1 MPALDQGLGVDQAL
15 LGLVAHAVGRM
26 PVHQAF
32 AGDQAQTARL
42 CSVKQGVDRGRVRSG
57 KGQRRGHA
65 VAGQL
70 VQKESSHLGR
80 VRRVGKAAFLRE
92 CVVLQ
97 PGQQAVGGR
106 ADHVHLRAMNVHVHK
121 AGRQN
126 AAGQMLHL
134 QLRILRRKFAPG
146 PYGLYTLAA
155 AGVRR
160 HHQQA
165 VFFINGRMV
174 IGKTEDGGAVGF
186 HGFKVSAVQ
195 PWRCVAAR
203 DKWVLT
209 PINQLN
215 N

>member
-1 MPALDQGLGVDQAL
+1 MPALNQGFGVDQAL

-26 PVHQAF
+26 PVHQAL
-32 AGDQAQTARL
+32 AGDQAQAAGL
-42 CSVKQGVDRGRVRSG
+42 SGLKQGVDGRRVRSG
-57 KGQRRGHA
+57 KAECGSHA
-65 VAGQL
+65 ITREF
-70 VQKESSHLGR
+70 VQKESSHFCR
-80 VRRVGKAAFLRE
+80 MQRVGKEAFLRKG
-92 CVVLQ
+92 VVLQ

-134 QLRILRRKFAPG
+134 QLRVLRRKFAPR
-146 PYGLYTLAA
+146 PHSLDALAA
-155 AGVRR
+155 AGVGC

-165 VFFINGRMV
+165 VFFIDGSMV

-195 PWRCVAAR
+195 HWRCVAAR

-209 PINQLN
+209 PITDPI
-215 N
+215 